1 MGNSGCVSATHDEHT
16 CLLYKKLSL
25 IKSQGI
31 VCPGLPEVGSNGCHQ
46 CLLQRLFSCRFLVF
60 SELGRSLQ
68 SVLSDGLHLLRE
80 KAAFQIAIRVVCG
93 EPVLPKRFLQK
104 RLLTSFWISQRCFK
118 PAPGAGVGSLSRI
131 FQAYC
136 KF

>member
-1 MGNSGCVSATHDEHT
+1 M
-16 CLLYKKLSL
+16 
-25 IKSQGI
+25 
-31 VCPGLPEVGSNGCHQ
+31 
-46 CLLQRLFSCRFLVF
+46 F